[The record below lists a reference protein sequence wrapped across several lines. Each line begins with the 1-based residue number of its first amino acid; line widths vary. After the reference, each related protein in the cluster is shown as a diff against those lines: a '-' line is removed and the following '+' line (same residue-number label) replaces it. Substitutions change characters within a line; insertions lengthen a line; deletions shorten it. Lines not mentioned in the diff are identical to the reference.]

1 MLYIY
6 LILILFNFTKSKS
19 FFDRVK
25 KSIHS
30 ATNEDKQRYFL
41 FDSQTG
47 TYKPFEEN
55 RFESNSN
62 HNRDI
67 DFDDFASYHRTKYN
81 INRFHDPSL
90 RSSSQLSTSK
100 QELILKIAG
109 GIAWLFVTNAVWKR
123 LISFGEKFLEINS
136 FHPSAP
142 SNVLPFLAPNTT
154 LNNYEIEISSAVIDP
169 ASIVEDVTSVGGLN
183 DVKYA
188 LWDCVKTSINN
199 DLHISQSNNNNNNRN
214 KFSNQRL
221 LNPVSGVLLYGPPG
235 CGKTL
240 LAKAVAK
247 KASMPLIHIT
257 PSLLLRKWV
266 GESSLL
272 TKAIFTLAKKLQ
284 PCILFID
291 EMDALLRSR
300 FDQEMSV
307 DRNLKTEFMQL
318 WDGLINDGSRV
329 MVIGASNRPQDL
341 DAAIQRRFE
350 RSFLIALPNHKSR
363 IEVLK
368 VMLRGVSVD
377 YDFDWSHAA
386 SLTQGYTPSDLQ
398 ALCKAAASIPLK
410 EAYRKRKI
418 RKRKEI
424 VQRRKAGSITN
435 GTKVSINENNEN
447 MNHKNH
453 INVTRGKERNNNE
466 LIMEDIMRKKAN
478 KILTNEMNDNNNNK
492 KTESSG
498 EEEKIGMSIL
508 DEMRPLTLYDLK
520 EAANSVFPTQWS
532 AASYGE
538 VSKGYQPGNVVEE
551 DYDNDDNDNVY
562 DMSRHHYKEDDD
574 EFYEDFDTNTDN
586 NASFHTNSDNNSDSN
601 TNHYY
606 DMDMHMD
613 DIDEGEDL
621 NLDHDSSGGDNSD
634 TIQDDLDDDD
644 NET

>member
-1 MLYIY
+1 M
-6 LILILFNFTKSKS
+6 
-19 FFDRVK
+19 
-25 KSIHS
+25 
-30 ATNEDKQRYFL
+30 
-41 FDSQTG
+41 
-47 TYKPFEEN
+47 
-55 RFESNSN
+55 
-62 HNRDI
+62 
-67 DFDDFASYHRTKYN
+67 
-81 INRFHDPSL
+81 
-90 RSSSQLSTSK
+90 
-100 QELILKIAG
+100 
-109 GIAWLFVTNAVWKR
+109 
-123 LISFGEKFLEINS
+123 
-136 FHPSAP
+136 
-142 SNVLPFLAPNTT
+142 
-154 LNNYEIEISSAVIDP
+154 
-169 ASIVEDVTSVGGLN
+169 
-183 DVKYA
+183 
-188 LWDCVKTSINN
+188 
-199 DLHISQSNNNNNNRN
+199 
-214 KFSNQRL
+214 
-221 LNPVSGVLLYGPPG
+221 
-235 CGKTL
+235 
-240 LAKAVAK
+240 
-247 KASMPLIHIT
+247 
-257 PSLLLRKWV
+257 
-266 GESSLL
+266 
-272 TKAIFTLAKKLQ
+272 
-284 PCILFID
+284 
-291 EMDALLRSR
+291 
-300 FDQEMSV
+300 
-307 DRNLKTEFMQL
+307 
-318 WDGLINDGSRV
+318 
-329 MVIGASNRPQDL
+329 
-341 DAAIQRRFE
+341 
-350 RSFLIALPNHKSR
+350 
-363 IEVLK
+363 
-368 VMLRGVSVD
+368 RGVSVD

-551 DYDNDDNDNVY
+551 DYDDDDNDNVY